1 MGKGRNRLVVT
12 LEATALTKHFVSL
25 SLNIRIEA
33 VFVLCI
39 VNRIVTNA
47 RAWFFKCAT
56 FEARSRNGICC
67 RSFLSHSNMGST
79 PYLKQTATRRTAVQP
94 CFHTSLQLR

>member
-39 VNRIVTNA
+39 VNRIVTKA
-47 RAWFFKCAT
+47 KAWFFKCAT
-56 FEARSRNGICC
+56 FEAESRNVICC
-67 RSFLSHSNMGST
+67 RSFLTHSKMYST
-79 PYLKQTATRRTAVQP
+79 VHLI
-94 CFHTSLQLR
+94 

>member
-1 MGKGRNRLVVT
+1 MGKGRNRLGVT

-39 VNRIVTNA
+39 VNRIVTKA
-47 RAWFFKCAT
+47 KAWFLNALLLRQKVET
-56 FEARSRNGICC
+56 
-67 RSFLSHSNMGST
+67 SF
-79 PYLKQTATRRTAVQP
+79 AAVH
-94 CFHTSLQLR
+94 F